1 MDDKIV
7 LLYLCTNTWRHMGEW
22 R

>member
-7 LLYLCTNTWRHMGEW
+7 LLSQWK
-22 R
+22 